1 MLQHNLRAL
10 RALLARFAH
19 TPPRAWPLLEFSVA
33 EASLLYMAGF
43 FFSAGLGLIRQI
55 LFNDQFGLSEPAGA
69 FYAAF
74 RLSET
79 LAVLIS
85 GGALTNALVPILLR
99 VERRDGPAAA
109 RRLVDLTLSLLLA
122 VAVPLTILAAFFAPQ
137 FVRYVLAPGLD
148 PATQALTVTLSR
160 LMLLDLLLV
169 VSEATMVALLVSRG
183 QLLLPIIAIALRN
196 ITIIGGIGVAMVVP
210 GVGIYGPIIGV
221 ILDSMLQLAIIL
233 PGLRARGYRP
243 AFAWAPANRDLRA
256 VLRLLGPNALSGLIN
271 YAGGIADIAFASVAG
286 RAAALG
292 ALQNALLPIGLF
304 IRLLGMAIGQGA
316 LPRLAALSLN
326 NERAAVRML
335 VLRALAFACS
345 GAVLA
350 ALGLLLFGRT
360 IIRVVFERGAFDAA
374 AGDLTYSILAVFAL
388 GLPSYVATEVLTR
401 ALAARLDTRTPLLTN
416 LLQLALR
423 ITLMATLIDPLGVLA
438 VPLAFVISSV
448 VETMLLAV
456 VFLKR

>member
-1 MLQHNLRAL
+1 
-10 RALLARFAH
+10 
-19 TPPRAWPLLEFSVA
+19 
-33 EASLLYMAGF
+33 
-43 FFSAGLGLIRQI
+43 
-55 LFNDQFGLSEPAGA
+55 
-69 FYAAF
+69 
-74 RLSET
+74 
-79 LAVLIS
+79 
-85 GGALTNALVPILLR
+85 
-99 VERRDGPAAA
+99 
-109 RRLVDLTLSLLLA
+109 
-122 VAVPLTILAAFFAPQ
+122 
-137 FVRYVLAPGLD
+137 
-148 PATQALTVTLSR
+148 
-160 LMLLDLLLV
+160 
-169 VSEATMVALLVSRG
+169 
-183 QLLLPIIAIALRN
+183 
-196 ITIIGGIGVAMVVP
+196 
-210 GVGIYGPIIGV
+210 
-221 ILDSMLQLAIIL
+221 
-233 PGLRARGYRP
+233 
-243 AFAWAPANRDLRA
+243 
-256 VLRLLGPNALSGLIN
+256 LLGPNALSGLIN
-271 YAGGIADIAFASVAG
+271 YASGIADVAFASIAG

-292 ALQNALLPIGLF
+292 ALQNALLTIGLF